1 MLSILIP
8 IYNQYVLD
16 LAQELSEQCLR
27 QNIDFEILFFDDF
40 SEQTFK
46 LKNKYLE
53 NVEGVFYKEL
63 KNNVGRSKIR
73 NLLAKQAKF
82 DNLLFLDCDINICS
96 KNFIKRYI
104 KIANTNDVVI
114 GGVAYSKLNDKK
126 NHLRWKYGRSREQRS
141 ASERNK
147 YPHKSFSAC
156 NLFIKKS
163 IFNNI
168 RFSETI
174 SKYGHEDTLF
184 GIELKS
190 KNINITHIDNPV
202 HHKGLESTEIFLKKT
217 EEGLENLFHLAKNYE
232 LKRQIK
238 IYNYFLVWK
247 KLKPFA
253 NPIYSI
259 VKKCTR
265 FLLTRGL
272 HHLFIFDLYKLTF
285 LLCYKD

>member
-1 MLSILIP
+1 MFFIEKVSSP
-8 IYNQYVLD
+8 SSVPCMK
-16 LAQELSEQCLR
+16 CLR
-27 QNIDFEILFFDDF
+27 GPIQKGSDCILRLDHDTKLLRSVNHQNLVVNTHTIHTIH
-40 SEQTFK
+40 
-46 LKNKYLE
+46 
-53 NVEGVFYKEL
+53 
-63 KNNVGRSKIR
+63 IR
-73 NLLAKQAKF
+73 Y
-82 DNLLFLDCDINICS
+82 IR
-96 KNFIKRYI
+96 FIK
-104 KIANTNDVVI
+104 
-114 GGVAYSKLNDKK
+114 
-126 NHLRWKYGRSREQRS
+126 
-141 ASERNK
+141 
-147 YPHKSFSAC
+147 C
-156 NLFIKKS
+156 
-163 IFNNI
+163 I
-168 RFSETI
+168 RQ
-174 SKYGHEDTLF
+174 K
-184 GIELKS
+184 LKS
-190 KNINITHIDNPV
+190 KNINITHIDNPI